1 MIKARGAG
9 FLAKLALFVLW
20 IMLLNSKN
28 LYRHLRK
35 RGATVIVWVL
45 NQDSEWEEALTFA
58 PEIDGMMTDC
68 PTKLK
73 AFIH

>member
-20 IMLLNSKN
+20 IMLVNSKN

-35 RGATVIVWVL
+35 REVIVIVWVL
-45 NQDSEWEEALTFA
+45 NHESEWEEALTYA